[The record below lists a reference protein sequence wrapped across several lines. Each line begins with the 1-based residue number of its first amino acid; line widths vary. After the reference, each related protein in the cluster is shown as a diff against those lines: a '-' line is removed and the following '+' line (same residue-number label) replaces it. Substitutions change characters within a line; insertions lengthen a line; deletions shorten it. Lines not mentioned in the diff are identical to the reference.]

1 VGRRTTRSEFEE
13 VVLPHLDAAY
23 NLARWIT
30 GNPDDAADMVQDAT
44 LRAFRFFDGYAGK
57 LDADRGDSGQG
68 DSGQGDSGQ
77 GAKAWLLTIV
87 RNTCFSFLKARA
99 RRASPADL
107 AALGIERPLEP
118 FAAVP
123 WERAAD
129 DPETL
134 LRAAQA
140 ERRLDRLVAA
150 LPAEFRETLILREQE
165 DLSYK
170 EIAAVTGVPVGTVMS
185 RLARARRQLQVAWRR
200 ETAEEN

>member
-1 VGRRTTRSEFEE
+1 
-13 VVLPHLDAAY
+13 VLPHLDAAY

-44 LRAFRFFDGYAGK
+44 LRAFRFFDGYAGR
-57 LDADRGDSGQG
+57 LDAEQG
-68 DSGQGDSGQ
+68 V
-77 GAKAWLLTIV
+77 KAWLLTIV